1 MALPHASPGEA
12 RDVLP
17 FGTCLPQ
24 QKTHALFK
32 SSDLEVMR
40 LVLLAGQRLP
50 PHRVAGEITIQCI
63 EGELTIQADHRSHAL
78 TAGQLLF
85 LPAGQVHD
93 VTARVNASALVTIA
107 LKPPR
112 AD

>member
-17 FGTCLPQ
+17 FGPGLPDH
-24 QKTHALFK
+24 KTHALFK
-32 SSDLEVMR
+32 STDLEVMR
-40 LVLLAGQRLP
+40 LVLMAGQSLP
-50 PHRVAGEITIQCI
+50 PHKVAGEITVQCI
-63 EGELTIQADHRSHAL
+63 EGELAIRADGRSHAL

-93 VTARVNASALVTIA
+93 VTARQDASALVTIA
-107 LKPPR
+107 LKTPAR
-112 AD
+112 

>member
-17 FGTCLPQ
+17 FGARLAG

-40 LVLLAGQRLP
+40 LVLLAGQGLP
-50 PHRVAGEITIQCI
+50 PHKVAGEITIQCI
-63 EGELTIQADHRSHAL
+63 EGELDIQAEQHAHSL

-93 VTARVNASALVTIA
+93 VKARVNASALVTIA
-107 LKPPR
+107 LKAPR
-112 AD
+112 AS

>member
-17 FGTCLPQ
+17 FGPRIAE

-40 LVLLAGQRLP
+40 LVLLAGQSLP
-50 PHRVAGEITIQCI
+50 PHKVAGEITIQCI
-63 EGELTIQADHRSHAL
+63 EGELDIQADGRSHAL
-78 TAGQLLF
+78 SAGQLLF
-85 LPAGQVHD
+85 LPAAQVHD
-93 VTARVNASALVTIA
+93 VRARVDASALVTLA

-112 AD
+112 AS